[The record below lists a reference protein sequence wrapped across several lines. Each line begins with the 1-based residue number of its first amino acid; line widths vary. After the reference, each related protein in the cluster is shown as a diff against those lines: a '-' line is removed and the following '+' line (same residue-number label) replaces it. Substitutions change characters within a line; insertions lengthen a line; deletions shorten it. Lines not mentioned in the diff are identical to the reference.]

1 MKKLLRLSVFALAAM
16 FVFSSCNKDDD
27 DNGNGNGN
35 GNGGGN
41 NSSGELTY
49 DGQKFDLKSGLIED
63 YGSDGTH
70 YNWDFSMVN
79 TKFVQVSDSF
89 DTYYEPDTIGIRS
102 FTYFELFS
110 AGTNEFSTGTFNFDS
125 TSSVSSDKNYFN
137 YAELFLDLNENGT
150 IDFGTEYFSVT
161 GGRVTV
167 TKNSESNYKI
177 EFDVNLNNG
186 KSASGTYSGPFFMD

>member
-35 GNGGGN
+35 GGGN

-63 YGSDGTH
+63 YRSDGFH

-79 TKFVQVSDSF
+79 TKFVQVTDSF

-110 AGTNEFSTGTFNFDS
+110 AGTNEFRAGTFNYDTTFS
-125 TSSVSSDKNYFN
+125 IPTDKNYFN

-161 GGRVTV
+161 GGSVTV
-167 TKNSESNYKI
+167 TKNSESNYKL
-177 EFDVNLNNG
+177 EFDVKLNNG
-186 KSASGTYSGPFFMD
+186 KSASGNYSGPFFMD